1 VSGARTL
8 ITVNMGLS
16 LPARPGPIWV
26 VGLGPG
32 DLASASAHALRV
44 LRDPSTRIV
53 CRTLKHPAAEE
64 LASER
69 SVESTDAFY
78 DAGATFE
85 DVYASIVVHVLK
97 ASEAGPVAYAVP
109 GGPLTGETAAGL
121 IVQAARAAEI
131 PVEIVS
137 SESFVEAS
145 LRVLEHDAL
154 KDGLQVLDGRSLS
167 DPLLLHLPTLIG
179 HVDVPVVLADVLG
192 KLQML
197 LPDEQAVSV
206 LTDLGSATETVVT
219 LALSDLQPSAA
230 GLRVSLFFV
239 PVSNGLPGVI
249 ATMQRLR
256 RECPWDAKQTHVSL
270 LPNLVEEVYELY
282 DAIEALQTDPE
293 GEPDWVGLTEVEEE
307 LGDVLLQVLFHSV
320 LASESGALSVD
331 SVAEQLRSKL
341 VRRHP
346 HVFADG
352 TAGTPDE
359 VRATWDEI
367 KAEEKD
373 RDSVLDGVAKSM
385 PGIARAAKVQQRVAK
400 VGFDWDELSPAV
412 AKLHEELAE
421 LFAADTLSDRADEFG
436 DVIFSLVNVA
446 RHMGFD
452 ADKAAR
458 RGVSKFEERFR
469 RMESLSEQELSTLS
483 LEQLDELWE
492 RAKQSL
498 DTGDSSVH

>member
-1 VSGARTL
+1 
-8 ITVNMGLS
+8 MGLP
-16 LPARPGPIWV
+16 LPASSGPIWV

-32 DLASASAHALRV
+32 DLTSASARALQV
-44 LRDPSTRIV
+44 LRDPSTRVV
-53 CRTLKHPAAEE
+53 CRTLKHPAAEQ
-64 LASER
+64 LAAER
-69 SVESTDAFY
+69 EVESTDDLY
-78 DAGATFE
+78 DTGATFE
-85 DVYASIVVHVLK
+85 DVYASIVARILD
-97 ASEAGPVAYAVP
+97 AAREGPVAYAVP

-121 IVQAARAAEI
+121 IVDAARAAEV

-179 HVDVPVVLADVLG
+179 HVDVPVVLADVIG
-192 KLQML
+192 RLQML
-197 LPDEQAVSV
+197 LPDEQPISV
-206 LTDLGSATETVVT
+206 LTDLGSASEAVVT
-219 LALSDLQPSAA
+219 SALSALAPSAA
-230 GLRVSLFFV
+230 GLRVSLFLTPV
-239 PVSNGLPGVI
+239 PNGLPGVI

-256 RECPWDAKQTHVSL
+256 RECPWDASQTHASL

-282 DAIEALQTDPE
+282 DAIEGLQVDTDA
-293 GEPDWVGLTEVEEE
+293 EPDWVGLAEVEEE

-320 LASESGALSVD
+320 IASESGALSVD

-359 VRATWDEI
+359 VRETWDEI
-367 KAEEKD
+367 KAQEKH
-373 RDSVLDGVAKSM
+373 RGSVLDGVAKSM
-385 PGIARAAKVQQRVAK
+385 PAIARAVKVQQRVAK
-400 VGFDWDELSPAV
+400 VGFDWDELAPV
-412 AKLHEELAE
+412 IAKLHEELSE
-421 LFAADTLSDRADEFG
+421 LFAADTASDRADEFG

-446 RHMGFD
+446 RHMGID
-452 ADKAAR
+452 ADRAAR
-458 RGVSKFEERFR
+458 RGVSKFDERFR
-469 RMESLSEQELSTLS
+469 AMESLSGQELSTLS
-483 LEQLDELWE
+483 PDQLEELWE
-492 RAKQSL
+492 RAKQSF